1 MTYEDWLKSLRRNAR
16 HRYNLEKKLSNQAK
30 RFSRFIIADLDSRLG
45 KGATAR
51 QLIDEYLSG
60 FDIPEQDFRRY
71 RTEIESTLK
80 QYSDF
85 RQNLSI
91 DDAALFDGDFER
103 MKATI
108 DFEGTPKQQAKKD
121 VVKTLQRGVASGQGK
136 QGIITMLQK
145 SGLTEHLD
153 VEAGLALQEFSN
165 NYSFAMSEQ
174 SQTRLFEYFGPSGDA
189 IIRPFCD
196 AIVGYR
202 FTDAQISTMIN
213 GTGFEVKRH
222 CGGPRCRH
230 DWVNVPEALA
240 ADQQDKIVDTFE
252 YQELGE
258 GKRPLRVFLTE
269 ENKDRV
275 RKHFED

>member
-1 MTYEDWLKSLRRNAR
+1 MNYEDWLKSLRRNAR
-16 HRYNLEKKLSNQAK
+16 HRYALEQKLSNQAT
-30 RFSRFIIADLDSRLG
+30 RFSNFIIADLDTRMG
-45 KGATAR
+45 KGASAD
-51 QLIDEYLSG
+51 QLIDEYLGG
-60 FDIPEQDFRRY
+60 FDIPQQDLIRY
-71 RTEIESTLK
+71 RNQIESTL
-80 QYSDF
+80 QEYSDF
-85 RQNLSI
+85 RQSLDI
-91 DDAALFDGDFER
+91 DDKKLFDGDFER
-103 MKATI
+103 MKATVN
-108 DFEGTPKQQAKKD
+108 FEGTPEQQAKKD
-121 VVKTLQRGVASGQGK
+121 VVKALRKATGAGLGR
-136 QGIITMLQK
+136 QGIIDTLKQ
-145 SGLTEHLD
+145 SGLKDHLD

-165 NYSFAMSEQ
+165 NYSFAVSDQ
-174 SQTRLFEYFGPSGDA
+174 SQTKLFEYFGPSNDA

-240 ADQQDKIVDTFE
+240 TGNPEKIVDTFE

-269 ENKDRV
+269 DNKERV
-275 RKHFED
+275 RKHFEE